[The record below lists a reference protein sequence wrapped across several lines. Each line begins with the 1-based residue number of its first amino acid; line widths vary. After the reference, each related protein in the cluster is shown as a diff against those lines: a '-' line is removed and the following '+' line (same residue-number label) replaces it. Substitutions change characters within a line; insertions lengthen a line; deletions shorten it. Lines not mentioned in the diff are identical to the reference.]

1 MRSIVEDYFE
11 FYETFKEKYSEILK
25 SRNVKILSSFLVNKS
40 NIIEFHKKYVEP
52 NAPKIVICGINPGR
66 NGAGLTG
73 IPFIDF
79 ASLSQMLPDIKQN
92 DWEQSAKFFFSVI
105 QEFGIETFYKNFHV
119 TNISWFG
126 FSRIDKQKNVNYF
139 EKDISTEI
147 AIYLIDKFVEEM
159 ELINPDY
166 IIPLSKT
173 VFYEL
178 ESLKKRNKI
187 KAEIGICLNHPS
199 WVTTYRSKDLS
210 KWKQKYVDILSYYID
225 EKKSTNP

>member
-1 MRSIVEDYFE
+1 MEKIAQEYFY
-11 FYETFKEKYSEILK
+11 FYKTFKERYSETLE
-25 SRNVKILSSFLVNKS
+25 RNVKILSDFLDNKD
-40 NIIEFHKKYVEP
+40 NIINFHKKYVEP
-52 NAPKIVICGINPGR
+52 NSPRVVICGINPGR

-79 ASLSQMLPDIKQN
+79 ESLSNMLPDIQKK

-105 QEFGIETFYKNFHV
+105 QEFGIEEFYKNFHV

-126 FSRIDKQKNVNYF
+126 FSRIDKPKNVNYF
-139 EKDISTEI
+139 EKDIFTEI

-173 VFYEL
+173 VKYEL
-178 ESLKKRNKI
+178 EKLKKQGKI
-187 KAEIGICLNHPS
+187 RAEIGTCINHPS
-199 WVTTYRSKDLS
+199 WVVTYRRKDLS
-210 KWKQKYVDILSYYID
+210 IWRQKYIDTLSKYID
-225 EKKSTNP
+225 